1 MYHVLTHIK
10 NCVFILYIHICAYI
24 YICIMCVCPYIYT
37 WFEPYGFEP
46 QDCFEILIL
55 LPSVPECRNL

>member
-10 NCVFILYIHICAYI
+10 KLC
-24 YICIMCVCPYIYT
+24 IYT
-37 WFEPYGFEP
+37 IYTYDFEP